1 MIPFCRSKSSLAR
14 PRSRNASKCQ
24 SRCPG
29 RSDSGPQLLCRRFHL
44 VQGFL
49 PEKFRRVDSNNCKTL
64 LFVFVVPAPQLGDN
78 VLAVNSAV
86 GPKFNHDNPA
96 LQVIDRK
103 RVTIKPRPTGNLRS
117 RFPGSKGLA
126 VSWPKAPSRQ
136 CNREKKP
143 IDKAKAQNFSR
154 CSKSTASYTMTSPFH
169 T

>member
-1 MIPFCRSKSSLAR
+1 MAVPYNPFFVDQDRRR
-14 PRSRNASKCQ
+14 P
-24 SRCPG
+24 
-29 RSDSGPQLLCRRFHL
+29 GPDRVTFPNVEAVVLDDRIADAQLLCRRFHL
-44 VQGFL
+44 VQGIL

-117 RFPGSKGLA
+117 RFPYSEGLA
-126 VSWPKAPSRQ
+126 GV
-136 CNREKKP
+136 
-143 IDKAKAQNFSR
+143 
-154 CSKSTASYTMTSPFH
+154 
-169 T
+169 